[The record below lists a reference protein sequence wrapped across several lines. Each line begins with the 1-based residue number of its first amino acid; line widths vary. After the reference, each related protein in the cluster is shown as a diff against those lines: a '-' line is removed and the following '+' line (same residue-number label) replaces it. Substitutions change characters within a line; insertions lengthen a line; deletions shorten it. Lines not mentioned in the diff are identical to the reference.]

1 VTQQQ
6 LFELGSKFIGLYC
19 MVMSLPSLV
28 SGVLEIILPKATRE
42 PRLDSFTSLSSVIFT
57 LSFLLLFGIGLF
69 VFRRADV
76 VRKFAFA
83 GDDPVYDTNLEEPF
97 TIVIKLFGAS
107 LFLRTLPRFL
117 RLVSQYIF
125 VVNSSLAFPP
135 VTSVFME
142 KLTNF
147 LPDLVSLLFGLL
159 LFLRGELLSRW
170 AFAVNKPNES
180 IDG

>member
-1 VTQQQ
+1 MSQQQ

-19 MVMSLPSLV
+19 MVMSVPNLV

-57 LSFLLLFGIGLF
+57 LSFLLLSGIGLF

-83 GDDPVYDTNLEEPF
+83 GDDQVYDSKLEEPF
-97 TIVIKLFGAS
+97 AIGVKLFGAF

-117 RLVSQYIF
+117 RQLSQYIF
-125 VVNSSLAFPP
+125 IVNSSLDFPP
-135 VTSVFME
+135 VASPLME
-142 KLTNF
+142 RLTNF

-159 LFLRGELLSRW
+159 LFFRGELLSCW
-170 AFAVNKPNES
+170 AFATNKPSES
-180 IDG
+180 IDS